1 MSTLPQNDWFYKGT
15 RKKMEFPYLPQ
26 TETWFL
32 HLLLHWI
39 NTTRRKRPAKLSM
52 TTWIMS
58 SDSFIIMNMKN
69 FSSSI
74 KLHYFFFFF
83 FKWSNTCRVWW
94 NNEPKTICTF
104 LKPTTLSISH
114 IILITQ
120 CKAYQRRIYK

>member
-1 MSTLPQNDWFYKGT
+1 MSTLQQNDWFYKGIS
-15 RKKMEFPYLPQ
+15 KKKKKREFPYLPQ

-32 HLLLHWI
+32 HLLLQLI

-58 SDSFIIMNMKN
+58 SVMNVKN

-74 KLHYFFFFF
+74 KFHYLFIIIFF

-104 LKPTTLSISH
+104 SKPSTL
-114 IILITQ
+114 
-120 CKAYQRRIYK
+120 